1 MKKRLLSLLCALA
14 LCLSLLPG
22 TAWAVDSVSYVE
34 YSWNEGTSTLTSKTE
49 SVTEYT
55 TVSSSDTAWTDGW
68 YVVSGSVSNTR
79 DITVTVSGTVNLI
92 LPAGSKLELT
102 YGRISISDGGT
113 LNIYGQEGGSGTLTL
128 GGYGRST
135 SSGIGLNGSSALNI
149 HGGAVNATGR
159 CYTSVGAAPG
169 IDVGTGTLAVYGG
182 EVTAEAGT
190 YNSAGYGAGIRVTSS
205 GTVSIYGGTVTA
217 TGASNKSANGYSGAG
232 IGGSGATGGSSAG
245 ETCGTVNIYGGT
257 VTANGGKASRGD
269 NVQAPGIGGAV
280 YLSSSGGAG
289 TFSTGTNGS
298 AVITTTGGISDNDDT
313 SSWQGII
320 NNTVYGTVTLPSSQY
335 GKTLTVSSGAN
346 LTIPD
351 GAALTGSITVE
362 SGGTLTVNSGSTV
375 TNSGTITVDS
385 GGTLTG
391 TGTIH
396 NTDSGKVTNNG
407 TNDKVTITY
416 PSTVTVTSD
425 KDGNTAA
432 PSESVTF
439 TATVTGGGDTPT
451 GTVQFKDNGNNLG
464 TAQTL
469 NNEGKA
475 TYTTSNLEIGVH
487 KITAVYSGDGSSY
500 QGSTSSALTF
510 TVVGDVESISIKTP
524 PTKMEYETGNTLDLT
539 GLEITVHYVGSTYTQ
554 NIAWGEGSGI
564 TASPANGT
572 ALTVT
577 EHNGKT
583 ITVTYG
589 EKTAETQALTVSKA
603 DQTDFAFDDGNTKS
617 VTYGDE
623 PFTLSTTGGSGTG
636 DVTYTVTDG
645 DAVSVDS
652 QTGRVTI
659 LKAGT
664 ATITATKA
672 EDGDYNGATD
682 TLTVTVNSKSL
693 ENAQVQVSG
702 EYTYDGNAK
711 EPSGNAVTVTL
722 DGKTL
727 IENTDYTLSYSNN
740 TDAGEATVTATAAEN
755 GNYTGTATG
764 TFTIAPATLTVTGVT
779 ATSRDYNGSNT
790 VAITG
795 VTLSGKVGNDEV
807 SVDMSASGLT
817 GTVDSAN
824 VGTYNTLTLSG
835 TVTLTGA
842 DKGNYTLTLPT
853 EAVTVTDGVTITQA
867 TSTISIKDTYATSKT
882 YDGQPLA
889 EPAADQLELSGAVYT
904 DVSFTWYKGSV
915 EDANKLSGAP
925 KDAGTYYLVASIP
938 GSANTIAA
946 STTSG
951 AITISPAEI
960 SIQSATLKTK
970 TYDGTT
976 AATVESVTFSGT
988 TQPAETDYTVTA
1000 AAFADKTA
1008 GDSKTGGTVTVKLT
1022 SGNFTFAGN
1031 QDEATYASATGT
1043 INKLPVVLEWSTP
1056 TEFTYDGQEK
1066 TVTAT
1071 IKNVVGSDS
1080 VMLNHTNNSK
1090 TAKGEYTA
1098 TVTLT
1103 GTDAGNYTLDGV
1115 ENASL
1120 TWRIAGASID
1130 TATVALTPTTATY
1143 DGSDQTPGVAVKLGD
1158 KELTGTDYTV
1168 AYTDADDQPVSDLID
1183 AGTYTVTVTGKGN
1196 YEGTATAFFTINK
1209 ADPNI
1214 GAVTYSGGDLYDS
1227 TALDSITLSRE
1238 NNAVNGT
1245 LALDA
1250 GQALMAGTHDYKWTF
1265 TPDDAANYETVTGT
1279 VQLIVLADTLES
1291 VSVKSGPTKTE
1302 YVYGDFF
1309 DTTGLVLE
1317 ATYASNNKKEISAEE
1332 ITVETTGPLTC
1343 DMTAVTVSYQGMECQ
1358 VPVTVNKATYSGQT
1372 TVTGTIWANTASE
1385 VQLPQPPDGATFGDP
1400 VYSVGSDTVV
1410 RVEITGNTLAYE
1422 GGSGIT
1428 KGQEYEITVPVNGGT
1443 NYENY
1448 TITVTLIG
1456 TDKKVP
1462 TGAPTLSTTTIT
1474 YGQSLSTIT
1483 LSGSMQ
1489 DGAETVTGTFTWDAP
1504 TTTPDAG
1511 SYEAH
1516 WTFTPADGNLYV
1528 SVSGTT
1534 TITVNKATPTGTPKY
1549 TAITTSGKTL
1559 ADAGLT
1565 TEGGTFSVP
1574 GTVAWEQ
1581 ADTTQVQANTAYT
1594 WKFTPTDS
1602 DNYNSISGSITLYVV
1617 SSSGGGGGSS
1627 GGGSSSSGSQTETTK
1642 NPDGS
1647 TTTTVTSSNGTVT
1660 ETTKNPDGSQKVVET
1675 KKDGTVTTTT
1685 TDTTGNKTQVVENTD
1700 GTKET
1705 TITNKDGSSSATTV
1719 DETGKT
1725 QAEVKLPAAVVE
1737 DAQGEAVTLPMPEV
1751 PITTDRETAPT
1762 VTVDLPS
1769 GTSAKVEIP
1778 VADVTPGTVAVIVKA
1793 DGTEEVIKTSLTTE
1807 NGVAVTLS
1815 DGDTVKVVDN
1825 SKTFDDVADNYWGAE
1840 AVDFAVS
1847 RELFAGTSATTFAP
1861 DTAMTRAMIVTVLA
1875 RFEGVDTTTGSTWYE
1890 AGQQWAM
1897 ENGVSD
1903 GTNMDASLTREQL
1916 ATMLYR
1922 YAQSAGIDTA
1932 QGGMAI
1938 REYAD
1943 FEQISGY
1950 AVEAMTWAVNTGLIS
1965 GTSTTTLSPQGEA
1978 TRAQV
1983 ATILMRFIETD
1994 I

>member
-1 MKKRLLSLLCALA
+1 MTRRLLSMFCALA
-14 LCLSLLPG
+14 LCLGLLPA
-22 TAWAVDSVSYVE
+22 TALAEDSVSYVE
-34 YSWNEGTSTLTSKTE
+34 YSWDGSELTSETK
-49 SVTEYT
+49 SVSGYT
-55 TVSSSDTAWTDGW
+55 TVTSISGNTTWTAGW
-68 YVVSGSVSNTR
+68 YVVSGSVSNINN
-79 DITVTVSGTVNLI
+79 ITVTVSGAVNLI

-257 VTANGGKASRGD
+257 VTATGGSGGSGASAGIGGGQGGTTSNQGDGGTVNIYGGTVTANGGKASRGD

-391 TGTIH
+391 GGTIH
-396 NTDSGKVTNNG
+396 NTGNGTVTNNG
-407 TNDKVTITY
+407 TNDTVTITY

-425 KDGNTAA
+425 QSNDTAA
-432 PSESVTF
+432 PNQEVTF
-439 TATVTGGGDTPT
+439 TATVTGNDTAGTPT
-451 GTVQFKDNGNNLG
+451 GTVQFKDGETNLG
-464 TAQTL
+464 EAVAL
-469 NNEGKA
+469 EDGVA
-475 TYTTSNLEIGVH
+475 TYTANDGLDVGEH
-487 KITAVYSGDGSSY
+487 PITAEYTPAGDAAYTGSS
-500 QGSTSSALTF
+500 GSLTF
-510 TVVGDVESISIKTP
+510 TVVGDVASISVQTQ
-524 PTKMEYETGNTLDLT
+524 PTTMTYTTGDALNLS
-539 GLEITVHYVGSTYTQ
+539 GLVITVHYDGTDYTSEVT
-554 NIAWGEGSGI
+554 WGQDSGI

-589 EKTAETQALTVSKA
+589 EKTAETQALIVNKA
-603 DQTDFAFDDGNTKS
+603 DQTDFAFTEESPKEVDYSPNGT
-617 VTYGDE
+617 
-623 PFTLSTTGGSGTG
+623 FTVKAEGGSGTG
-636 DVTYTVTDG
+636 NVTYAVASGTDVISISG
-645 DAVSVDS
+645 D
-652 QTGRVTI
+652 TVTI

-672 EDGDYNGATD
+672 EDGDYNKATA
-682 TLTVTVNSKSL
+682 TLTVTVEKATPTVTPPQAVENLTFTGEAQALITAGTTTGGTLVYSL
-693 ENAQVQVSG
+693 EQNG
-702 EYTYDGNAK
+702 EYT
-711 EPSGNAVTVTL
+711 E
-722 DGKTL
+722 
-727 IENTDYTLSYSNN
+727 
-740 TDAGEATVTATAAEN
+740 
-755 GNYTGTATG
+755 
-764 TFTIAPATLTVTGVT
+764 TIP
-779 ATSRDYNGSNT
+779 
-790 VAITG
+790 
-795 VTLSGKVGNDEV
+795 
-807 SVDMSASGLT
+807 
-817 GTVDSAN
+817 
-824 VGTYNTLTLSG
+824 
-835 TVTLTGA
+835 
-842 DKGNYTLTLPT
+842 
-853 EAVTVTDGVTITQA
+853 
-867 TSTISIKDTYATSKT
+867 
-882 YDGQPLA
+882 
-889 EPAADQLELSGAVYT
+889 
-904 DVSFTWYKGSV
+904 
-915 EDANKLSGAP
+915 
-925 KDAGTYYLVASIP
+925 
-938 GSANTIAA
+938 
-946 STTSG
+946 
-951 AITISPAEI
+951 
-960 SIQSATLKTK
+960 
-970 TYDGTT
+970 
-976 AATVESVTFSGT
+976 
-988 TQPAETDYTVTA
+988 
-1000 AAFADKTA
+1000 
-1008 GDSKTGGTVTVKLT
+1008 
-1022 SGNFTFAGN
+1022 
-1031 QDEATYASATGT
+1031 
-1043 INKLPVVLEWSTP
+1043 
-1056 TEFTYDGQEK
+1056 
-1066 TVTAT
+1066 
-1071 IKNVVGSDS
+1071 
-1080 VMLNHTNNSK
+1080 
-1090 TAKGEYTA
+1090 
-1098 TVTLT
+1098 T
-1103 GTDAGNYTLDGV
+1103 GTDAKAYTVWYKVNGDENYNNTTAQSVSVSIGKAAATVTKAPEAVTGLTYTGNPQDLVTAGEAEGGTMQYSTEENGTYSTDIPTGTNAGDYTVWYKVVGDSNHSDTQPVRLDVTIAGV
-1115 ENASL
+1115 S
-1120 TWRIAGASID
+1120 IAGAEVS
-1130 TATVALTPTTATY
+1130 LTHSTATY
-1143 DGSDQTPGVAVKLGD
+1143 DGSDQTPGVTVRLGG

-1168 AYTDADDQPVSDLID
+1168 VYTDADGQPVSQLVN
-1183 AGTYTVTVTGKGN
+1183 AGTYTVTVNGKGN
-1196 YEGTATAFFTINK
+1196 YAGTATAAFTVQK
-1209 ADPNI
+1209 ANPAI
-1214 GAVTYSGGDLYDS
+1214 GEVRYSGTATIYES
-1227 TALDSITLSRE
+1227 TALDSITLNRSNE
-1238 NNAVNGT
+1238 TVSGT
-1245 LALDA
+1245 LDLDA
-1250 GQALMAGTHDYKWTF
+1250 GQTLRADVSSYNWTF
-1265 TPDDAANYETVTGT
+1265 TPADTANYETVHGAVQLT
-1279 VQLIVLADTLES
+1279 VQADTLTGLS
-1291 VSVKSGPTKTE
+1291 IQTNPNKIT
-1302 YVYGDFF
+1302 YVYGETF
-1309 DTTGLVLE
+1309 DKTGLVLE
-1317 ATYASNNKKEISAEE
+1317 ATYASNNTKEISAEE

-1358 VPVTVNKATYSGQT
+1358 VPVTVNKATYSGQP
-1372 TVTGTIWANTASE
+1372 TVTGNIWANTASE

-1400 VYSVGSDTVV
+1400 VYSVDSDTVV

-1489 DGAETVTGTFTWDAP
+1489 DGAETVTGTFAWADP
-1504 TTTPDAG
+1504 DETPNAG
-1511 SYEAH
+1511 SYEAR
-1516 WTFTPADGNLYV
+1516 WTFTPDNGDLYEPG
-1528 SVSGTT
+1528 SGTV
-1534 TITVNKATPTGTPKY
+1534 TITVNKATPRGTPKY

-1574 GTVAWEQ
+1574 GTVAWELD
-1581 ADTTQVQANTAYT
+1581 DTTQVQANTAYT
-1594 WKFTPTDS
+1594 WKFTPDDS
-1602 DNYNSISGSITLYVV
+1602 DNYNSISGSVTLYTV
-1617 SSSGGGGGSS
+1617 SSGGGGG
-1627 GGGSSSSGSQTETTK
+1627 GGSSSSNITTETTK

-1647 TTTTVTSSNGTVT
+1647 TTTTVTNKNTGTVT
-1660 ETTKNPDGSQKVVET
+1660 ETTTWPDGSKEIIET
-1675 KKDGTVTTTT
+1675 KKDGTMTTTT
-1685 TDTTGNKTQVVENTD
+1685 TDADGNKTEVVENTD
-1700 GTKET
+1700 SSSQT
-1705 TITNKDGSSSATTV
+1705 TVSNKDGSGSVTVVDENSNVVSSATLSQSAV
-1719 DETGKT
+1719 AAA
-1725 QAEVKLPAAVVE
+1725 QAA
-1737 DAQGEAVTLPMPEV
+1737 GEAVALPMPEV
-1751 PITTDRETAPT
+1751 PVTADRESAPT
-1762 VTVDLPS
+1762 VTVDLPVGGS
-1769 GTSAKVEIP
+1769 VKVEIP
-1778 VADVTPGTVAVIVKA
+1778 VENVTPGTVAVIVKA

-1825 SKTFDDVADNYWGAE
+1825 SKTFDDVSDNYWGAE
-1840 AVDFAVS
+1840 AVAFASS
-1847 RELFAGTSATTFAP
+1847 RGLFAGTSATTFAP

-1890 AGQQWAM
+1890 AGRQWAM
-1897 ENGVSD
+1897 QNGVSD

-1922 YAQSAGIDTA
+1922 YAQSKGYDTT
-1932 QGGMAI
+1932 QGGMAV

-1943 FEQISGY
+1943 FEQISDY

-1983 ATILMRFIETD
+1983 ATILMRFIEGNQ
-1994 I
+1994 